1 MGLTG
6 WSNRALRRC
15 NEKGRGEVLL
25 PRIPMDV
32 FTKLKREKFL
42 REVVLADA
50 VESFHE
56 MRKVYPEVDPFDVAR
71 EAGMAALAF
80 HSAQM
85 GVSNEAEGRKLA
97 QSYMRMCEAEFA
109 VEIQNLPKPVAELV
123 H

>member
-1 MGLTG
+1 
-6 WSNRALRRC
+6 
-15 NEKGRGEVLL
+15 
-25 PRIPMDV
+25 MDV

-56 MRKVYPEVDPFDVAR
+56 MRKVYPAVDPFDVAR